1 MKTIN
6 INRQNSVN
14 INRTILWIILAI
26 ILLSSGIIKAQGNYV
41 IYRELMFQ
49 DTTVYNDKIGLPF
62 SPGLENVKSVGMGK
76 TQIANGKHFNAMM
89 YNPALLSRKK
99 TSIDIFNVGVSMPL
113 QTFEAANYV
122 SNHRDNLKDGD
133 FLREVYDTYNDF
145 ANAQTFDDYNNALIK
160 LKKSLEFPTELADK
174 VIGDYNNPDVHGVR
188 IVPNIQGQFGN
199 FGFSLYGTGQSGFI
213 AFPTNTMI
221 QLRNLQIPNS
231 VNDITPE
238 FLLELASIAG
248 EIVDGSNNISLNV
261 LPQMFALSYAD
272 IVGAVGY
279 GYELN
284 KNFQVGANIKVINRR
299 LSTKFITA
307 DNYENVLRESGKELR
322 KNVTGFT
329 MDLGALYKF
338 EKTGTEIG
346 LSIQNIIPVTKISS
360 SINIPANITGYEY
373 VRDQNTNE
381 ILVGWVDQQGNYTP
395 DQGGDTLLYQTSQLY
410 NFISPFELQAPLLIN
425 TGVIHPINKD
435 WDVALD
441 WVDMIAQDDNYEN
454 YFERIRIGTEYRV
467 LNDYLALRAGF
478 SDIRMTAGIGINL
491 RVFHLDA
498 AYAYDNFVGTYSFFG
513 QIRFGW

>member
-1 MKTIN
+1 
-6 INRQNSVN
+6 
-14 INRTILWIILAI
+14 
-26 ILLSSGIIKAQGNYV
+26 
-41 IYRELMFQ
+41 
-49 DTTVYNDKIGLPF
+49 
-62 SPGLENVKSVGMGK
+62 
-76 TQIANGKHFNAMM
+76 
-89 YNPALLSRKK
+89 
-99 TSIDIFNVGVSMPL
+99 
-113 QTFEAANYV
+113 
-122 SNHRDNLKDGD
+122 
-133 FLREVYDTYNDF
+133 
-145 ANAQTFDDYNNALIK
+145 
-160 LKKSLEFPTELADK
+160 
-174 VIGDYNNPDVHGVR
+174 
-188 IVPNIQGQFGN
+188 
-199 FGFSLYGTGQSGFI
+199 
-213 AFPTNTMI
+213 MI
-221 QLRNLQIPNS
+221 QLRNLHIPND

-248 EIVDGSNNISLNV
+248 EILDGSNNVNLNV

-307 DNYENVLRESGKELR
+307 DNYENVLRESGRELK

-329 MDLGALYKF
+329 MDLGALCKF

-395 DQGGDTLLYQTSQLY
+395 DPAGDTLLYQTSQMY
-410 NFISPFELQAPLLIN
+410 DFITPFELEAPLLIN
-425 TGVIHPINKD
+425 AGVIHPINKD

-441 WVDMIAQDDNYEN
+441 WVDMIAKDDKYEN
-454 YFERIRIGTEYRV
+454 YFERIRIGTEYRA
-467 LNDYLALRAGF
+467 LNDYLAIRAGF
-478 SDIRMTAGIGINL
+478 SDIRMTAGFGINL

-498 AYAYDNFVGTYSFFG
+498 AYAYDNFVGDYSFFG